1 MLTNRQTGCLRSQLS
16 EIDTFVALRAV
27 SEIARPIFI
36 CLRAQTCCHRLPRF
50 GLTKPLQIMS
60 ASVQS
65 PNLRTEAIAGVTT
78 FFTMAY
84 IIVVNPSILSTPG
97 TGMAFSGVL
106 TATVLVC
113 FVMTL
118 LMGLYAKLPFAV
130 APGMGINAYFT
141 FTIILTQ
148 KVWWQVALG
157 IVFWA
162 GVLFLIISVTPVRET
177 IAKAI
182 PAELRLGTAAGIG
195 IFLTFIG
202 LKNAGLIAAD
212 PVTFVKLGTLGLPA
226 ILTVVATSISVWL
239 LTRKSAFAFLAG
251 IAAATLLGWALGLVK
266 APPRLLSAPDF
277 STVFLKL
284 DILGALKLSLLP
296 AIIGILFT
304 DLFDSIST
312 FIGVAHAADLLDE
325 HGHPKNLKQGL
336 VVDSLATLGAGV
348 AGTSSGT
355 AYIESIAGINMG
367 GRTGMTSVFTALCFL
382 PCFFLAPLAGMV
394 PPYATASVLILVG
407 TSMFRSVGK
416 ISFSKIEEGLPAF
429 LTIILIPLT
438 FSITQGIL
446 WGFIS
451 HVGLYWIV
459 GRRRDVHPVMY
470 ALAAVSVGLL
480 LLEHVRF

>member
-1 MLTNRQTGCLRSQLS
+1 M
-16 EIDTFVALRAV
+16 
-27 SEIARPIFI
+27 
-36 CLRAQTCCHRLPRF
+36 H
-50 GLTKPLQIMS
+50 
-60 ASVQS
+60 
-65 PNLRTEAIAGVTT
+65 LRTEAIAGITT

-84 IIVVNPSILSTPG
+84 IVVVNPTILSTPG

-130 APGMGINAYFT
+130 APGMGINGFFT

-148 KVWWQVALG
+148 RVWWQTALG
-157 IVFWA
+157 IIFWA
-162 GVLFLIISVTPVRET
+162 GVLFLLISITPVRET

-182 PAELRLGTAAGIG
+182 PSELRIGTAAGIG

-202 LKNAGLIAAD
+202 LKNAGLITSD
-212 PVTFVKLGTLGLPA
+212 PVTFVKLGTLGSQALLA
-226 ILTVVATSISVWL
+226 ILGLIVTVV
-239 LTRKSAFAFLAG
+239 LTVRRSAFAYLAG
-251 IAAATLLGWALGLVK
+251 IFVVTLIAWATGHVT
-266 APPRLLSAPDF
+266 APETFFSAPDF
-277 STVFLKL
+277 KTVFLKL
-284 DILGALKLSLLP
+284 DIWGALKLSLLP

-325 HGHPKNLKQGL
+325 NGGPRNLRQGL
-336 VVDSLATLGAGV
+336 IVDSVATFGAGL

-355 AYIESIAGINMG
+355 AYIESIAGINSG
-367 GRTGMTSVFTALCFL
+367 GRTGLTSVFTALCFL

-394 PPYATASVLILVG
+394 PAYATAPVLVLVG
-407 TSMFRSVGK
+407 ASMFRSVNQ
-416 ISFSKIEEGLPAF
+416 IDFRKIEEGLPAF

-451 HVGLYWIV
+451 HVGLYLLV
-459 GRRRDVHPVMY
+459 GRRREIHPVMFIL
-470 ALAAVSVGLL
+470 ALIANGLL
-480 LLEHVRF
+480 LLEHSELL

>member
-1 MLTNRQTGCLRSQLS
+1 M
-16 EIDTFVALRAV
+16 
-27 SEIARPIFI
+27 
-36 CLRAQTCCHRLPRF
+36 H
-50 GLTKPLQIMS
+50 
-60 ASVQS
+60 
-65 PNLRTEAIAGVTT
+65 LRTEAIAGITT

-84 IIVVNPSILSTPG
+84 IVVVNPTILSTPG

-130 APGMGINAYFT
+130 APGMGINAFFT

-148 KVWWQVALG
+148 GVWWQTALG

-162 GVLFLIISVTPVRET
+162 GVLFLLISVTPIRET

-182 PAELRLGTAAGIG
+182 PAELRIGTAAGIG

-202 LKNAGLIAAD
+202 LKNAGLITSD
-212 PVTFVKLGTLGLPA
+212 PVTFVKLGTLGAQTLLA
-226 ILTVVATSISVWL
+226 ILGLIVTLILLIRRSALAYLAGIFVVTVVAW
-239 LTRKSAFAFLAG
+239 AAG
-251 IAAATLLGWALGLVK
+251 QVK
-266 APPRLLSAPDF
+266 TPPSFVSAPDF
-277 STVFLKL
+277 QTVFLKL

-312 FIGVAHAADLLDE
+312 FIGVAHAANLLDE
-325 HGHPKNLKQGL
+325 QGHPRNLRQGL
-336 VVDSLATLGAGV
+336 IVDSIATFGAGL

-355 AYIESIAGINMG
+355 AYIESIAGINSG

-394 PPYATASVLILVG
+394 PVYATAPVLVLVG
-407 TSMFRSVGK
+407 AAMFKSVNHIDFG
-416 ISFSKIEEGLPAF
+416 KIEEGLPAF

-451 HVGLYWIV
+451 HVGLYLIV
-459 GRRRDVHPVMY
+459 GRRKEIHPVMY
-470 ALAAVSVGLL
+470 VLALVAIGLL
-480 LLEHVRF
+480 LLEHSELARALYA